1 MAEPQFLTPAEAM
14 TVASVAAFLKAEWSG
29 DDGERPVRRVAA
41 LANATGD
48 CLTFLDNPKYASQ
61 LAGTKA
67 AACLVAA
74 RQRDLVPAGVAAI
87 VVPHPHAAFVAV
99 SRRLYPQALRP
110 QSLFG
115 ATGISPGAMIH
126 PTARLEAGVVVDPGV
141 VIGPGAE
148 IGSGTIVAAGA
159 VIGPGVRIGR
169 DGAIGPHV
177 SLVHALLGNRVI
189 VHAGVR
195 IGQDGFGFELGRMK
209 HAKVPQIGR
218 VIIQDDAE
226 IGANSTVDRGHV
238 LDTVIGEGTKID
250 NLVQIG
256 HNVVIG
262 KHCIVVACT
271 AIAGSAHIGDYVVIA
286 AQSGIAGHVKIGSQA
301 TLAARSGVTKDL
313 AGGATYMGFPA
324 MPVGEERRRLA
335 SINRLPSLSARV
347 KKLEKNGS
355 GEE

>member
-115 ATGISPGAMIH
+115 ATGLSPGAMIH

-218 VIIQDDAE
+218 VIIQDDVE

-250 NLVQIG
+250 NLVQIA
-256 HNVVIG
+256 HNVEIG
-262 KHCIVVACT
+262 RHCIIVSQVG
-271 AIAGSAHIGDYVVIA
+271 ISGSAKLGDFVMLGGQVGVNNHVTVGSGAQIA
-286 AQSGIAGHVKIGSQA
+286 ATSIVKDDVPEGARWGGRPAKPVRVWFREIAAVER
-301 TLAARSGVTKDL
+301 LARSGQGKQ
-313 AGGATYMGFPA
+313 GQ
-324 MPVGEERRRLA
+324 GEA
-335 SINRLPSLSARV
+335 S
-347 KKLEKNGS
+347 
-355 GEE
+355 

>member
-29 DDGERPVRRVAA
+29 DDGDRPVRRVAA

-115 ATGISPGAMIH
+115 ATGLSPGAMIH

-159 VIGPGVRIGR
+159 VVGPGVRIGR

-218 VIIQDDAE
+218 VIIQDDVE

-250 NLVQIG
+250 NLVQIA
-256 HNVVIG
+256 HNVEIG
-262 KHCIVVACT
+262 RHCIIVSQVG
-271 AIAGSAHIGDYVVIA
+271 ISGSAKLGDFVMLGGQVGVNNHVTVGSGAQIA
-286 AQSGIAGHVKIGSQA
+286 ATSIVKDDVPEGARWGGRPAKPVRDWFREIAAVER
-301 TLAARSGVTKDL
+301 LARSGQGKQ
-313 AGGATYMGFPA
+313 GQ
-324 MPVGEERRRLA
+324 GEA
-335 SINRLPSLSARV
+335 S
-347 KKLEKNGS
+347 
-355 GEE
+355 

>member
-218 VIIQDDAE
+218 VIIQDDVE

-250 NLVQIG
+250 NLVQIA
-256 HNVVIG
+256 HNVEIG
-262 KHCIVVACT
+262 RHCIIVSQVG
-271 AIAGSAHIGDYVVIA
+271 ISGSAKLGDFVMLGGQVGVNNHVTVGSGAQIA
-286 AQSGIAGHVKIGSQA
+286 ATSIVKDDVPEGARWGGRPAKPVRDWFREIAAVER
-301 TLAARSGVTKDL
+301 LARSGQGKQ
-313 AGGATYMGFPA
+313 GQ
-324 MPVGEERRRLA
+324 GEA
-335 SINRLPSLSARV
+335 S
-347 KKLEKNGS
+347 
-355 GEE
+355 

>member
-29 DDGERPVRRVAA
+29 DDGDRPVRRVAA

-250 NLVQIG
+250 NLVQIA
-256 HNVVIG
+256 HNVEIG
-262 KHCIVVACT
+262 RHCIIVSQVG
-271 AIAGSAHIGDYVVIA
+271 ISGSAKLGDFVMLGGQVGVNNHVTVGSGAQIA
-286 AQSGIAGHVKIGSQA
+286 ATSIVKDDVPEGARWGGRPAKPVRDWFREIAAVER
-301 TLAARSGVTKDL
+301 LARSGQGKQ
-313 AGGATYMGFPA
+313 GQ
-324 MPVGEERRRLA
+324 GEA
-335 SINRLPSLSARV
+335 S
-347 KKLEKNGS
+347 
-355 GEE
+355 

>member
-29 DDGERPVRRVAA
+29 DDGDRPVRRVAA

-115 ATGISPGAMIH
+115 ATGLSPGAMIH

-218 VIIQDDAE
+218 VIIQDDVE

-250 NLVQIG
+250 NLVQIA
-256 HNVVIG
+256 HNVEIG
-262 KHCIVVACT
+262 RHCIIVSQVG
-271 AIAGSAHIGDYVVIA
+271 ISGSAKLGDFVMLGGQVGVNNHVTVGSGAQIA
-286 AQSGIAGHVKIGSQA
+286 ATSIVKDDVPEGARWGGRPAKPVRDWFREIAAVER
-301 TLAARSGVTKDL
+301 LARSGQGKQ
-313 AGGATYMGFPA
+313 GQ
-324 MPVGEERRRLA
+324 GEA
-335 SINRLPSLSARV
+335 S
-347 KKLEKNGS
+347 
-355 GEE
+355 

>member
-189 VHAGVR
+189 IHAGVR

-218 VIIQDDAE
+218 VIIQDDVE

-250 NLVQIG
+250 NLVQIA
-256 HNVVIG
+256 HNVEIG
-262 KHCIVVACT
+262 RHCIIVSQVG
-271 AIAGSAHIGDYVVIA
+271 ISGSAKLGDFVMLGGQVGVNNHVTVGSGAQIA
-286 AQSGIAGHVKIGSQA
+286 ATSIVKDDVPEGARWGGRPAKPVRDWFREIAAVER
-301 TLAARSGVTKDL
+301 LARSGQGKQ
-313 AGGATYMGFPA
+313 GQ
-324 MPVGEERRRLA
+324 GEA
-335 SINRLPSLSARV
+335 S
-347 KKLEKNGS
+347 
-355 GEE
+355 

>member
-1 MAEPQFLTPAEAM
+1 M

-29 DDGERPVRRVAA
+29 DDGDRPVRRVAA

-87 VVPHPHAAFVAV
+87 VVPHPHAAFVVV

-115 ATGISPGAMIH
+115 ATGLSPGAMIH

-218 VIIQDDAE
+218 VIIQDDVE

-250 NLVQIG
+250 NLVQIA
-256 HNVVIG
+256 HNVEIG
-262 KHCIVVACT
+262 RHCIIVSQVG
-271 AIAGSAHIGDYVVIA
+271 ISGSAKLGDFVMLGGQVGVNNHVTVGSGAQIA
-286 AQSGIAGHVKIGSQA
+286 ATSIVKDDVPEGARWGGRPAKPVRDWFREIAAVER
-301 TLAARSGVTKDL
+301 LARSGQGKQ
-313 AGGATYMGFPA
+313 GQ
-324 MPVGEERRRLA
+324 GEA
-335 SINRLPSLSARV
+335 S
-347 KKLEKNGS
+347 
-355 GEE
+355 

>member
-29 DDGERPVRRVAA
+29 DDGDRPVRRVAA

-48 CLTFLDNPKYASQ
+48 CLTFLDNPKYASR

-189 VHAGVR
+189 IHAGVR

-250 NLVQIG
+250 NLVQIA
-256 HNVVIG
+256 HNVEIG
-262 KHCIVVACT
+262 RHCIIVSQVG
-271 AIAGSAHIGDYVVIA
+271 ISGSAKLGDFVMLGGQVGVNNHVTVGSGAQIA
-286 AQSGIAGHVKIGSQA
+286 ATSIVKDDVPEGARWGGRPAKPVRDWFREIAAVER
-301 TLAARSGVTKDL
+301 LARSGQGKQ
-313 AGGATYMGFPA
+313 GQ
-324 MPVGEERRRLA
+324 GEA
-335 SINRLPSLSARV
+335 S
-347 KKLEKNGS
+347 
-355 GEE
+355 

>member
-1 MAEPQFLTPAEAM
+1 MIMAEPQFLTPAEAM

-159 VIGPGVRIGR
+159 VVGPGVRIGR
-169 DGAIGPHV
+169 DCAIGPHV

-195 IGQDGFGFELGRMK
+195 VGQDGFGFELGRMK

-218 VIIQDDAE
+218 VII
-226 IGANSTVDRGHV
+226 
-238 LDTVIGEGTKID
+238 LD
-250 NLVQIG
+250 
-256 HNVVIG
+256 VV
-262 KHCIVVACT
+262 
-271 AIAGSAHIGDYVVIA
+271 
-286 AQSGIAGHVKIGSQA
+286 
-301 TLAARSGVTKDL
+301 
-313 AGGATYMGFPA
+313 
-324 MPVGEERRRLA
+324 
-335 SINRLPSLSARV
+335 
-347 KKLEKNGS
+347 
-355 GEE
+355 

>member
-1 MAEPQFLTPAEAM
+1 MAEPLFLTPAEAM
-14 TVASVAAFLKAEWSG
+14 TVASVAAFLKAEWAG
-29 DDGERPVRRVAA
+29 DEGERPVRRVAA

-48 CLTFLDNPKYASQ
+48 CLTFLDNPKYAAQ

-67 AACLVAA
+67 AACLVSA

-87 VVPHPHAAFVAV
+87 VVAHPHAALVSV

-115 ATGISPGAMIH
+115 ATGVSPGAMIH
-126 PTARLEAGVVVDPGV
+126 PSARLEAGVVVDPGV

-148 IGSGTIVAAGA
+148 IGSGTIIAAGA
-159 VIGPGVRIGR
+159 VVGPGVRIGR
-169 DGAIGPHV
+169 DSAIGPHV

-195 IGQDGFGFELGRMK
+195 VGQDGFGFELGRMK

-218 VIIQDDAE
+218 VIIQDDVE

-250 NLVQIG
+250 NLVQIA
-256 HNVVIG
+256 HNVEIGRHCVIVSQVG
-262 KHCIVVACT
+262 IS
-271 AIAGSAHIGDYVVIA
+271 GSARLGDFVMLGGQVGVNNHVTVGSGAQIA
-286 AQSGIAGHVKIGSQA
+286 ATSIVKDDVPEGARWGGRPAKPVRDWFREIAAVER
-301 TLAARSGVTKDL
+301 LARSGQAKQ
-313 AGGATYMGFPA
+313 GQ
-324 MPVGEERRRLA
+324 GE
-335 SINRLPSLSARV
+335 SS
-347 KKLEKNGS
+347 
-355 GEE
+355 

>member
-1 MAEPQFLTPAEAM
+1 MAEPQFLTSAEAM
-14 TVASVAAFLKAEWSG
+14 TVASVAAFLKADWSG
-29 DDGERPVRRVAA
+29 NDGERPIRRVAA
-41 LANATGD
+41 LGNATGD
-48 CLTFLDNPKYASQ
+48 CLTFLDNPKYAAQ
-61 LAGTKA
+61 LAGTKG

-74 RQRDLVPAGVAAI
+74 RQRDLVPAGVVAI

-169 DGAIGPHV
+169 DCAVGPHV

-195 IGQDGFGFELGRMK
+195 VGQDGFGFELGRLK

-218 VIIQDDAE
+218 VIIQDDVE

-250 NLVQIG
+250 NLVQIA
-256 HNVVIG
+256 HNVEIG
-262 KHCIVVACT
+262 RHCIIVSQVG
-271 AIAGSAHIGDYVVIA
+271 ISGSAKLGDFVMLGGQVGVNNHVTVGSGAQIA
-286 AQSGIAGHVKIGSQA
+286 ATSIVKDDVPEGARWGGRPAKPVRDWFREIAAVER
-301 TLAARSGVTKDL
+301 LARSGQAKQ
-313 AGGATYMGFPA
+313 GQ
-324 MPVGEERRRLA
+324 GEA
-335 SINRLPSLSARV
+335 S
-347 KKLEKNGS
+347 
-355 GEE
+355 

>member
-29 DDGERPVRRVAA
+29 DDGDRPVRRVAA

-218 VIIQDDAE
+218 VIIQDDVE

-250 NLVQIG
+250 NLVQIA
-256 HNVVIG
+256 HNVEIG
-262 KHCIVVACT
+262 RHCIIVSQVG
-271 AIAGSAHIGDYVVIA
+271 ISGSAKLGDFVMLGGQVGVNNHVTVGSGAQIA
-286 AQSGIAGHVKIGSQA
+286 ATSIVKDDVPEGARWGGRPAKPVRDWFREIAAVER
-301 TLAARSGVTKDL
+301 LARSGQGKQ
-313 AGGATYMGFPA
+313 GQ
-324 MPVGEERRRLA
+324 GEA
-335 SINRLPSLSARV
+335 S
-347 KKLEKNGS
+347 
-355 GEE
+355 